1 MAISLL
7 LVGLSLLQLCLGGQL
22 YTSPEQVTKKYDFI
36 VVGAG
41 TAGSVVAARLSEE
54 PSIRVL
60 VIEAGVS
67 DNGTDSD
74 IIYVPLLAGTGVST
88 IFDWNY
94 TTVAQSGL
102 DGRTIDFPRG
112 FVLGGSSCINGLI
125 YSRGGSDEYDRLAT
139 VSGDSGWSWKELQQ
153 YILMNEQHTPPWND
167 RSNVGEYNPPVHGFG
182 PLGTG
187 LTPTVF
193 ETERRLFQMTD
204 DQPELYP
211 FNLDPNSANG
221 LGFSWL
227 HTTVGTNARSTS
239 ASAYLHPA
247 LNSRSNLD
255 VLIHTQVIKLIET
268 ETNTYTGV
276 QVAQSA
282 TAKRFSFTA
291 SKEVILSAGTIG
303 TPQLL
308 MLSGIGPAAELSK
321 VGISCAHDVPDVGRN
336 LQDQNILAVQWE
348 VSSPTLSTFLS
359 NETAL
364 GAALAQYAENKT
376 GIAAG
381 NTLVNS
387 IGFMRLPSDS
397 PLLKAGDPAAGPN
410 APHFQFAW
418 LNTFFAN
425 DGQTAP
431 TAGNWM
437 SVSIVLQ
444 SPTSRG
450 SLNLTSSNA
459 FDHPAINPAYL
470 QTSFDIDTYVAAIK
484 TLHTLMSTP
493 AWDGFLI
500 APFADAANLTTDAQI
515 EGYVRKFA
523 STLKH
528 PTSTAT
534 ISKSTDK
541 GGVVGPDLLV
551 KGLKGLR
558 IVDASIL
565 PSSVA
570 GFPQAEV
577 YIVAE
582 RAAALIKS
590 SCL

>member
-1 MAISLL
+1 
-7 LVGLSLLQLCLGGQL
+7 
-22 YTSPEQVTKKYDFI
+22 
-36 VVGAG
+36 
-41 TAGSVVAARLSEE
+41 
-54 PSIRVL
+54 
-60 VIEAGVS
+60 
-67 DNGTDSD
+67 
-74 IIYVPLLAGTGVST
+74 
-88 IFDWNY
+88 
-94 TTVAQSGL
+94 
-102 DGRTIDFPRG
+102 
-112 FVLGGSSCINGLI
+112 
-125 YSRGGSDEYDRLAT
+125 
-139 VSGDSGWSWKELQQ
+139 
-153 YILMNEQHTPPWND
+153 
-167 RSNVGEYNPPVHGFG
+167 
-182 PLGTG
+182 
-187 LTPTVF
+187 
-193 ETERRLFQMTD
+193 MTD

-255 VLIHTQVIKLIET
+255 VLIHTQVTKLIET
-268 ETNTYTGV
+268 ETNMYTGV

-282 TAKRFSFTA
+282 T
-291 SKEVILSAGTIG
+291 VILSAGTIG

-321 VGISCAHDVPDVGRN
+321 VGISCVHDVPDLGRN
-336 LQDQNILAVQWE
+336 LQDQNILAIQWE

-364 GAALAQYAENKT
+364 RAALAQYAENKT

-381 NTLVNS
+381 NTVVNS
-387 IGFMRLPSDS
+387 IGFVRLPSDS

-418 LNTFFAN
+418 LNTFYAN
-425 DGQTAP
+425 DGQTTP
-431 TAGNWM
+431 TTGNWM

-459 FDHPAINPAYL
+459 FDHPVIDPAYL

-484 TLHTLMSTP
+484 TLQTLMSTP
-493 AWDGFLI
+493 AWDGFLL

-528 PTSTAT
+528 PTSTAM

-565 PSSVA
+565 V
-570 GFPQAEV
+570 G
-577 YIVAE
+577 
-582 RAAALIKS
+582 
-590 SCL
+590 

>member
-1 MAISLL
+1 MAIPFLL
-7 LVGLSLLQLCLGGQL
+7 IGSSFLQLCLGGQL
-22 YTSPEQVTKKYDFI
+22 YTSPDQVTKKYDFI

-54 PSIRVL
+54 PSVQVL

-74 IIYVPLLAGTGVST
+74 IIYVPLLVGTGVGT
-88 IFDWNY
+88 ILDWNY

-102 DGRTIDFPRG
+102 NGRTIDFPRG
-112 FVLGGSSCINGLI
+112 FVLGGSSCINGMI

-153 YILMNEQHTPPWND
+153 WNEHHTPPWND
-167 RSNVGEYNPPVHGFG
+167 RRNIGEYNPLVHGFG
-182 PLGTG
+182 PLATG

-193 ETERRLFQMTD
+193 ETEQRVFQMTD
-204 DQPELYP
+204 NRPELYP
-211 FNLDPNSANG
+211 FNLDPNSTNG
-221 LGFSWL
+221 LGFSWF

-239 ASAYLHPA
+239 GLAYLHPA
-247 LNSRSNLD
+247 LNSCSNLD
-255 VLIHTQVIKLIET
+255 VLIHTQVTKLIEM

-282 TAKRFSFTA
+282 TAKHFLFTA

-321 VGISCAHDVPDVGRN
+321 VDISCVHDVPDVGCN
-336 LQDQNILAVQWE
+336 LQDQNILAIQWE
-348 VSSPTLSTFLS
+348 VSSPTLLMFLS

-364 GAALAQYAENKT
+364 RAALAQYAGNKT

-381 NTLVNS
+381 NTVRVVDHPDNWELDV
-387 IGFMRLPSDS
+387 RLNCPTV
-397 PLLKAGDPAAGPN
+397 AHIPN
-410 APHFQFAW
+410 P
-418 LNTFFAN
+418 
-425 DGQTAP
+425 
-431 TAGNWM
+431 
-437 SVSIVLQ
+437 
-444 SPTSRG
+444 
-450 SLNLTSSNA
+450 
-459 FDHPAINPAYL
+459 FDHPVIDPAYL

-484 TLHTLMSTP
+484 TLQTLMSTP
-493 AWDGFLI
+493 AWDGFLLT
-500 APFADAANLTTDAQI
+500 PFTDVANLATDALI

-565 PSSVA
+565 PSAVA
-570 GFPQAEV
+570 GFPQAEI
-577 YIVAE
+577 YILAE

-590 SCL
+590 SRL

>member
-1 MAISLL
+1 
-7 LVGLSLLQLCLGGQL
+7 
-22 YTSPEQVTKKYDFI
+22 
-36 VVGAG
+36 
-41 TAGSVVAARLSEE
+41 
-54 PSIRVL
+54 
-60 VIEAGVS
+60 
-67 DNGTDSD
+67 
-74 IIYVPLLAGTGVST
+74 
-88 IFDWNY
+88 
-94 TTVAQSGL
+94 
-102 DGRTIDFPRG
+102 
-112 FVLGGSSCINGLI
+112 
-125 YSRGGSDEYDRLAT
+125 
-139 VSGDSGWSWKELQQ
+139 
-153 YILMNEQHTPPWND
+153 
-167 RSNVGEYNPPVHGFG
+167 
-182 PLGTG
+182 
-187 LTPTVF
+187 
-193 ETERRLFQMTD
+193 
-204 DQPELYP
+204 
-211 FNLDPNSANG
+211 
-221 LGFSWL
+221 
-227 HTTVGTNARSTS
+227 
-239 ASAYLHPA
+239 
-247 LNSRSNLD
+247 
-255 VLIHTQVIKLIET
+255 
-268 ETNTYTGV
+268 
-276 QVAQSA
+276 
-282 TAKRFSFTA
+282 
-291 SKEVILSAGTIG
+291 
-303 TPQLL
+303 
-308 MLSGIGPAAELSK
+308 
-321 VGISCAHDVPDVGRN
+321 

-359 NETAL
+359 NATAL

-410 APHFQFAW
+410 APHIQFAW

-459 FDHPAINPAYL
+459 FDHPDINPAYL
-470 QTSFDIDTYVAAIK
+470 QTSFDIDTYVVAIK
-484 TLHTLMSTP
+484 MLHTLMSTP

-500 APFADAANLTTDAQI
+500 APFSDAANLSTDAQI

>member
-1 MAISLL
+1 
-7 LVGLSLLQLCLGGQL
+7 
-22 YTSPEQVTKKYDFI
+22 
-36 VVGAG
+36 
-41 TAGSVVAARLSEE
+41 
-54 PSIRVL
+54 
-60 VIEAGVS
+60 
-67 DNGTDSD
+67 
-74 IIYVPLLAGTGVST
+74 
-88 IFDWNY
+88 
-94 TTVAQSGL
+94 
-102 DGRTIDFPRG
+102 
-112 FVLGGSSCINGLI
+112 
-125 YSRGGSDEYDRLAT
+125 
-139 VSGDSGWSWKELQQ
+139 
-153 YILMNEQHTPPWND
+153 MNEHHTPPWND
-167 RSNVGEYNPPVHGFG
+167 RRNVGEYNPLVHGFG

-193 ETERRLFQMTD
+193 ETEQRVFQMTD

-255 VLIHTQVIKLIET
+255 VLIHTQVTKLIET
-268 ETNTYTGV
+268 ETNMYTGV

-291 SKEVILSAGTIG
+291 SKRSYPLGWNNRNPTATDAVGNWAGSG
-303 TPQLL
+303 TLKSRHFLRTRRPRRRSQFA
-308 MLSGIGPAAELSK
+308 GPEYFGNSM
-321 VGISCAHDVPDVGRN
+321 G
-336 LQDQNILAVQWE
+336 
-348 VSSPTLSTFLS
+348 T
-359 NETAL
+359 
-364 GAALAQYAENKT
+364 LAQYAENKT

-387 IGFMRLPSDS
+387 IGFVRLPSDS
-397 PLLKAGDPAAGPN
+397 PLPKAGDPAAGPN

-418 LNTFFAN
+418 LNTFYAN
-425 DGQTAP
+425 DGQTTP
-431 TAGNWM
+431 TTGNWM

-450 SLNLTSSNA
+450 SVNLTSSNA
-459 FDHPAINPAYL
+459 FDHPAIDPAYL

-484 TLHTLMSTP
+484 TLQTLMSTP
-493 AWDGFLI
+493 AWDGFLL

-534 ISKSTDK
+534 ISKSTDR

-565 PSSVA
+565 PSAVA
-570 GFPQAEV
+570 GFPQAEI
-577 YIVAE
+577 YILAE

-590 SCL
+590 SCLIR